1 MNFTIFCALSTA
13 YFFSQ
18 LDSTLLIDHSANV
31 ERDVL
36 VQKLCVPVN
45 LLIAFSI
52 LRVSCAGTDEYRNLI
67 EDDVC
72 IA

>member
-1 MNFTIFCALSTA
+1 MNFTIFCALPTA

-36 VQKLCVPVN
+36 VQKICVPVN
-45 LLIAFSI
+45 LLIAFRI
-52 LRVSCAGTDEYRNLI
+52 LWVSCAGTDKYRNLI

-72 IA
+72 IS

>member
-1 MNFTIFCALSTA
+1 MNFTILCALSTA

-52 LRVSCAGTDEYRNLI
+52 LWVSCAGTDKYRNLI